1 MPAGLITGLV
11 PGLVEGALH
20 LLDRLIPDEAARAEA
35 KRRLVAAE
43 GQQALAELQLQ
54 LSAILAEA
62 ASPDPWTSRARP
74 AFLYVV
80 YTLLLAGLPMGLL
93 SVVNPEAAKA
103 MAAGFAAWLN
113 AIPEPIVTLFSI
125 GYLGYTGARSVDK
138 WKAGR

>member
-20 LLDRLIPDEAARAEA
+20 LLDRLIPDEAARAET

-80 YTLLLAGLPMGLL
+80 YTLLLAGLPMGVMRDQV
-93 SVVNPEAAKA
+93 SV
-103 MAAGFAAWLN
+103 
-113 AIPEPIVTLFSI
+113 
-125 GYLGYTGARSVDK
+125 
-138 WKAGR
+138 

>member
-11 PGLVEGALH
+11 PGLVEGALR

-35 KRRLVAAE
+35 KRRLVAAD

-93 SVVNPEAAKA
+93 SVLNPEAAKA

-113 AIPEPIVTLFSI
+113 AIPEPIITMFSI
-125 GYLGYTGARSVDK
+125 GYLGYTGARSIDK